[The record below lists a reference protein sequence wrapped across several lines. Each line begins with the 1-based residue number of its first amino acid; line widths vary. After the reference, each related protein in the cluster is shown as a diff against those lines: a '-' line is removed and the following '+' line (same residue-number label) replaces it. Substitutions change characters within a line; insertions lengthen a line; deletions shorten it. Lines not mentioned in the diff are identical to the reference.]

1 MKEERA
7 WIGVD
12 FDGTLATTVTK
23 EWDGPLGEPIAPMV
37 ARVKRWL
44 VEGRVVKIL
53 TARASRYDDNGW
65 KLDEAKLKCVINRIQ
80 TWCSVHL
87 GQILEVTESKDHNMI
102 ELWDDKAIG
111 VARDIGEIRTDIS
124 RQIPSFDVREPYYLG
139 PPYTNDPNTIHP
151 TPGPIR
157 IGSGPYV
164 QKLATADLATANQ
177 MLQIVDAIR
186 ALQRRVRKLEKG
198 IL

>member
-23 EWDGPLGEPIAPMV
+23 DWDGPLGEPIAPMV

-44 VEGRVVKIL
+44 AEGRKVKIL
-53 TARASRYDDNGW
+53 TARMSPYDDDGYTLN
-65 KLDEAKLKCVINRIQ
+65 LHDILAVERRISE
-80 TWCSVHL
+80 WCKEHVGSHL
-87 GQILEVTESKDHNMI
+87 PVTESKDHNMI

-111 VARDIGEIRTDIS
+111 VVRDTGEIRTDIS

-164 QKLATADLATANQ
+164 QKPVTADLATANQ